1 MKGRPFLSRLERF
14 ASVDST
20 QRIVREWLDAGT
32 REVCVA
38 VADEQTAG
46 RGRQG
51 RGWLA
56 PCGAALLVSAGFRP
70 AGLPV
75 RHAWRLA
82 ATASLAMVDA
92 VEMVAG
98 LPEGALFLKWPND
111 LVADGPDGRLLKV
124 AGVLGETVAMGGA
137 VGHAIIGL
145 GVNADW
151 PASDFPPALAA
162 GMTSLHELAGG
173 RHVDRDAL
181 LDTWLGLL
189 EARIEA
195 LRDGKFDAAGWESR
209 QVTTG
214 RQVMMDLADEVLV
227 GMASGVDPESGSLLV
242 TEDETTR
249 PIDSGE
255 VLRCRVV

>member
-1 MKGRPFLSRLERF
+1 
-14 ASVDST
+14 
-20 QRIVREWLDAGT
+20 
-32 REVCVA
+32 
-38 VADEQTAG
+38 
-46 RGRQG
+46 
-51 RGWLA
+51 
-56 PCGAALLVSAGFRP
+56 
-70 AGLPV
+70 
-75 RHAWRLA
+75 
-82 ATASLAMVDA
+82 
-92 VEMVAG
+92 
-98 LPEGALFLKWPND
+98 
-111 LVADGPDGRLLKV
+111 
-124 AGVLGETVAMGGA
+124 MGGA
-137 VGHAIIGL
+137 VGHAIIGPA
-145 GVNADW
+145 VDADW

-162 GMTSLHELAGG
+162 GMTSLYELAGG